1 MKILLRSL
9 WLCSALVGIGSC
21 YAPDYTHVIYKCDRG
36 KCPEDYYCISDNYC
50 TKKVDTCSLG
60 GVQVSDTAAACIGR
74 TNSND
79 ANSACSGGATPAKCD
94 AQMVSRELCKDIT
107 ACTFCCK

>member
-1 MKILLRSL
+1 MRILLRSFL
-9 WLCSALVGIGSC
+9 TMAAIACTCSC
-21 YAPDYTHVIYKCDRG
+21 YAPDFTQVIYKCDRG

-50 TKKVDTCSLG
+50 TKKIETCALG

-74 TNSND
+74 SSPND

-94 AQMVSRELCKDIT
+94 AQMVSRELCKDIN